1 MNVNETRKMGQE
13 IRVLTLVLMAVAC
26 ILCFL
31 LFPAYRKEG
40 ISGILIG
47 SLTGIIGFN
56 MITNMVGRI
65 DSDMPDIKARAI
77 RSYVR
82 RYLLYAVIFAL
93 SVIAGANILGL
104 LVGMLLHKASILL
117 YSYKHRKEDV

>member
-1 MNVNETRKMGQE
+1 MNETRKMGME
-13 IRVLTLVLMAVAC
+13 IRVITFILMGIASVIC
-26 ILCFL
+26 LL

-40 ISGILIG
+40 VLGIVIG
-47 SLTGIIGFN
+47 SLTGIMGFN

-65 DSDMPDIKARAI
+65 SIDSPDIKARAM

-82 RYLLYAVIFAL
+82 RYLIYAVIFAL

-104 LVGMLLHKASILL
+104 LVGMLLHKCSILL
-117 YSYKHRKEDV
+117 YSFRHRKEGV

>member
-1 MNVNETRKMGQE
+1 MNETRKMGME
-13 IRVLTLVLMAVAC
+13 IRVLTFILMGIAC

-31 LFPAYRKEG
+31 LFPSYRKEG
-40 ISGILIG
+40 ILGIVIG
-47 SLTGIIGFN
+47 SLTGIMGFN

-65 DSDMPDIKARAI
+65 DSDVPDIKARAK

-82 RYLLYAVIFAL
+82 RYLIYAIIFAL

-104 LVGMLLHKASILL
+104 LVGMLLHKCSILL
-117 YSYKHRKEDV
+117 YSFRHRKEDV